1 MQRRVSTYVY
11 ADDPILQA
19 GVISQLRMRAEIDVV
34 ESGDLNG
41 VDVGI
46 AVADT
51 LDDET
56 IRILRSLKKA
66 GVGYTILVMSAIDD
80 STVVTP
86 PRSASVD
93 CFAAA
98 KRHPMCWSARSRRSR
113 PGTASSLR
121 TCSATCWARWAG
133 CSVRCSRR
141 VDSPSPGCRIARFRC
156 CG

>member
-34 ESGDLNG
+34 ESGDLSG

-56 IRILRSLKKA
+56 VRILRALKA
-66 GVGYTILVMSAIDD
+66 SVSYTILVMSAIDD
-80 STVVTP
+80 GTVVTAAEVGVSGLLRRGEATPDVLVRTIQKVASGEGVIP
-86 PRSASVD
+86 PD
-93 CFAAA
+93 LLG
-98 KRHPMCWSARSRRSR
+98 HLL
-113 PGTASSLR
+113 G
-121 TCSATCWARWAG
+121 RWAG
-133 CSVRCSRR
+133 CSGRCCRR
-141 VDSPSPGCRIARFRC
+141 VGSPSPASRTAKYRC
-156 CG
+156 GG

>member
-34 ESGDLNG
+34 ESGDLSG

-56 IRILRSLKKA
+56 MRILRALE
-66 GVGYTILVMSAIDD
+66 G
-80 STVVTP
+80 
-86 PRSASVD
+86 
-93 CFAAA
+93 
-98 KRHPMCWSARSRRSR
+98 RRSPTR
-113 PGTASSLR
+113 S
-121 TCSATCWARWAG
+121 W
-133 CSVRCSRR
+133 
-141 VDSPSPGCRIARFRC
+141 
-156 CG
+156 

>member
-46 AVADT
+46 AVADA

-56 IRILRSLKKA
+56 LRILRALKA
-66 GVGYTILVMSAIDD
+66 RLAT
-80 STVVTP
+80 
-86 PRSASVD
+86 RS
-93 CFAAA
+93 
-98 KRHPMCWSARSRRSR
+98 W
-113 PGTASSLR
+113 
-121 TCSATCWARWAG
+121 
-133 CSVRCSRR
+133 
-141 VDSPSPGCRIARFRC
+141 
-156 CG
+156 